1 MAEQEKRNRSFSSE
15 PELEEE
21 GEASSNTLK
30 NSERIKGDLDGLLD
44 EIDEVLEANAEDFVK
59 SYIQKGGE

>member
-1 MAEQEKRNRSFSSE
+1 MRQEKRNRSFSSE
-15 PELEEE
+15 PELEEDAE
-21 GEASSNTLK
+21 VSSDALK

-44 EIDEVLEANAEDFVK
+44 EIDEVLEANAEEFVK

>member
-15 PELEEE
+15 PELEE
-21 GEASSNTLK
+21 GEVSSNALK
-30 NSERIKGDLDGLLD
+30 NSEKIKGDLDGLLD

>member
-15 PELEEE
+15 PELEEDA
-21 GEASSNTLK
+21 EAPSSALK

>member
-15 PELEEE
+15 PELEEDAE
-21 GEASSNTLK
+21 VSSDALK

-44 EIDEVLEANAEDFVK
+44 EIDEVLEANAEEFVK